1 MFRLGGILRGVPYFI
16 KGEERMY
23 KVISMKAEDG
33 SQIDVPFLANAA
45 TPFRFKSIFGQD
57 LLVLFQTFDANEAFD
72 IDFVSQLAFV
82 MAMQAQSKTGGV
94 DMETINKESLLSW
107 LEQFDSFSLYDK
119 AKEILSIYLG
129 SSKITS
135 IEKKKARKQNV
146 K

>member
-1 MFRLGGILRGVPYFI
+1 MKRGILSGVSRFLT

-57 LLVLFQTFDANEAFD
+57 LIVLFQTFNTDEAYD

-82 MAMQAQSKTGGV
+82 MAMQAQGKTGGV
-94 DMETINKESLLSW
+94 DMEKINKESMLSW
-107 LEQFDSFSLYDK
+107 LEQFDSFSLYEK
-119 AKEILSIYLG
+119 ANEVLSIYLG

-135 IEKKKARKQNV
+135 VEKKKVRKQNV